1 MPAPYS
7 PTRIRA
13 FALRSGASAASPGL
27 RVSDAERADVAD
39 RLSKHYGDGRLDQ
52 AEFNERLDRAM
63 SATTRSDLSGLLAD
77 LPGTEPPPDTARPR
91 RRREHGPH
99 GPHWLRRV
107 LTVAL
112 VVVAAAV
119 AGQVMLRFFIPWLL
133 IVVLAVL
140 WFRYGHWQR
149 RRR

>member
-1 MPAPYS
+1 MS
-7 PTRIRA
+7 TE
-13 FALRSGASAASPGL
+13 L

-77 LPGTEPPPDTARPR
+77 LPGTEPPPETGRPGRPR
-91 RRREHGPH
+91 PPREPRPPRGPWPH
-99 GPHWLRRV
+99 GGHGGYWPRRV
-107 LTVAL
+107 LAAAL
-112 VVVAAAV
+112 VLVIAVVAGHV
-119 AGQVMLRFFIPWLL
+119 LVRLYVPWLL
-133 IVVLAVL
+133 IGVLAIL
-140 WFRYGHWQR
+140 WFRYGPWHR